1 MGDESKILRLMLKQ
15 LFEGDPQAEEK
26 IELSLKI
33 WTETAEKYDRKPI
46 KLLKEDLLRSLFALN
61 HVLFSTYSEKYEREL
76 EQVIEAVR
84 EDILMIDTE
93 EDAVLLMARAAL
105 TLFHTIF
112 MMSLSNRNNSN
123 ENNNELPY
131 IW

>member
-1 MGDESKILRLMLKQ
+1 MGDENKILRLMLKQ

-33 WTETAEKYDRKPI
+33 WTETAEKYEGKPI
-46 KLLKEDLLRSLFALN
+46 KTLNDDLLRSLFALN
-61 HVLFSTYSEKYEREL
+61 HVLFSSYAEKYEREL

-84 EDILMIDTE
+84 EDIVRIETE

-112 MMSLSNRNNSN
+112 MMSLSNKNNN
-123 ENNNELPY
+123 ENNELPY